1 MKIDRDL
8 NSLFQG
14 CNKLSCLIWKKK
26 TGHIFDTDRVCT
38 HFLDTFRNAC
48 PVLKSISI
56 TKCIGKSN
64 LCMAMLFVCSMY
76 SSLKVTKVVH
86 TVENT
91 DDIDT
96 ICQRF
101 LNKILYNIISVWT
114 VSKNVLAT
122 EKHLQLCVL
131 ESCT

>member
-1 MKIDRDL
+1 
-8 NSLFQG
+8 
-14 CNKLSCLIWKKK
+14 
-26 TGHIFDTDRVCT
+26 
-38 HFLDTFRNAC
+38 
-48 PVLKSISI
+48 
-56 TKCIGKSN
+56 
-64 LCMAMLFVCSMY
+64 MAMLFVCSMY
-76 SSLKVTKVVH
+76 SSLKVAKVVH

-131 ESCT
+131 KSCT